1 MCGEGNRGGG
11 AVDIGVAGGEF
22 PAEVVSG
29 LVARCAA
36 PAPSQAIIKTL
47 MTPPGHYG
55 SHSDGAEVWIDFFGM
70 TSRFPYHF

>member
-1 MCGEGNRGGG
+1 GG
-11 AVDIGVAGGEF
+11 ALSAAAVFVWGV
-22 PAEVVSG
+22 
-29 LVARCAA
+29 RCAV
-36 PAPSQAIIKTL
+36 PAPSQAIINTL